1 MAIEVERRFLARDPK
16 GTIAALTIIDYVQIR
31 QGYFGHVNG
40 LKRRVRITLDAEG
53 RSSAVLTC
61 KSPRQGSS
69 REEYEQPL
77 PLKIA
82 EQALGMLPPS
92 QIIRKHRFRIR
103 HWDGFV
109 WSVDFFESE
118 NAGLVIAEI
127 ELAHP
132 AQTFDLPAWCGKEI
146 TSDRRYGNSV
156 LARQPIREKPVHGRS
171 GAPPPSSD
179 CIQMATARHSSVF
192 PTLWQRTVLK
202 TEGLDGL

>member
-156 LARQPIREKPVHGRS
+156 LARQPIRRSQCTEGAVHRHQVPI
-171 GAPPPSSD
+171 AYKWPPPA
-179 CIQMATARHSSVF
+179 IQAFF
-192 PTLWQRTVLK
+192 PRCGNELS
-202 TEGLDGL
+202 